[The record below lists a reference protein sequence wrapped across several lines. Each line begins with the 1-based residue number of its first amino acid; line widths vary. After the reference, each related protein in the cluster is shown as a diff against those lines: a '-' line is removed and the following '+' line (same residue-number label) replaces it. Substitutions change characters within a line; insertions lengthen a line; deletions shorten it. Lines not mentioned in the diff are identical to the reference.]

1 MRFLMDANLPRSA
14 AALLQQMGHD
24 AVDVRDIGMGGAAD
38 DVIAAHARREQR
50 ALVTRDFD
58 SGQLTSRKQNMRSQY
73 LVRTTIALTV
83 ALVLSSFATPTRA
96 DPLITQGVGLASCA
110 KLAADLKPSEELN
123 HPPNYLLFY
132 WVQGYISAANIFL
145 LNEYTNYVDMN
156 EVDASTILKLVSD
169 FCKANPDKKP
179 ISAIDKFLREATK
192 VDAKEKDA
200 FNPWE
205 Q

>member
-1 MRFLMDANLPRSA
+1 MRFDLAY
-14 AALLQQMGHD
+14 
-24 AVDVRDIGMGGAAD
+24 AVA
-38 DVIAAHARREQR
+38 VIALAAM
-50 ALVTRDFD
+50 LFGIGTP
-58 SGQLTSRKQNMRSQY
+58 SQ
-73 LVRTTIALTV
+73 
-83 ALVLSSFATPTRA
+83 A
-96 DPLITQGVGLASCA
+96 DPLITQGIGIQSCA
-110 KLAADLKPSEELN
+110 KLANDLKPSEGLN

-132 WVQGYISAANIFL
+132 WVQGYVSAANIFL

-156 EVDASTILKLVSD
+156 DVEASTILKLVFD

-179 ISAIDKFLREATK
+179 ISAIDKFIQDAKK